1 MTPQIIDKTKQVLKG
16 ARSMGLLSADEVGQ
30 VINALKTT
38 PDQIDDRSI
47 SRPQL
52 AQRWGRSTRQ
62 LANMEKAG
70 KLQRLGI
77 FGHPRYGMNHIY
89 NIERG
94 VEA

>member
-30 VINALKTT
+30 VINALKSS
-38 PDQIDDRSI
+38 PDPVDDRSI
-47 SRPQL
+47 SKVQL

-62 LANMEKAG
+62 LSNMEKAG
-70 KLQRLGI
+70 KLKRLGI
-77 FGHPRYGMNHIY
+77 FGHPRYSMDHIY

-94 VEA
+94 S